1 MLVYIAILLSVIS
14 VVSIG
19 LILYFLPVD
28 YFIKSRESYFLDS
41 VHYPRLFWIIQNLRK
56 ALGYLLIAIGVIMLV
71 LPGEGLLT
79 IVLGLVV
86 LNKRDTLL
94 KLLSFR
100 VIQKSLNIIRLK
112 MGKKSFLYP

>member
-1 MLVYIAILLSVIS
+1 MLVKIAILVSVIS
-14 VVSIG
+14 IVSTG
-19 LILYFLPVD
+19 LILYLLPSD
-28 YFIKSRESYFLDS
+28 YFIKPRKSYLIDPLS
-41 VHYPRLFWIIQNLRK
+41 YPKLFRIIQDIRK
-56 ALGYLLIAIGVIMLV
+56 SLAYLLIALGVIMLV
-71 LPGEGLLT
+71 LPGEGLVT

-112 MGKKSFLYP
+112 MGKKPFLYP